1 MTGHYLNKQNPH
13 FGWQRMLDSNAVID
27 DFLSSHDLDYEKK
40 DEASYLNTLPGVVNQ
55 HTRFLFEVGDQKHE

>member
-1 MTGHYLNKQNPH
+1 
-13 FGWQRMLDSNAVID
+13 MLDPNAVID

-40 DEASYLNTLPGVVNQ
+40 NEASYLNTLPGVVNQ